1 MSYKNPHYLIESSE
15 LMEKIND
22 PNLRVFDTS
31 VFLEASENGYSAES
45 GRALYEKGHIPNAG
59 FIDLTIE
66 WSDTSGSLNFTIPQ
80 SDKLSEAIGQSGINK
95 DHEVI
100 LYSSG
105 NLMWAT
111 RAWWCLHFAGHKN
124 IRVLNGSLSNWT
136 NQNLPIETGPR
147 TYSPAI
153 FAGEPNKNVFSDT
166 AQVESAEKNGVCVI
180 NALSRPLYEGT
191 EDFYYA
197 RRGHIPESHLLFY
210 GDLVKDDFFLPA
222 DELKVVLEKKGLD
235 ENKPIITYCGGG
247 IAATID
253 AFAYKLLGYS
263 HISVYDGSMSEW
275 VQSESRPLTIG
286 PNP

>member
-1 MSYKNPHYLIESSE
+1 
-15 LMEKIND
+15 
-22 PNLRVFDTS
+22 
-31 VFLEASENGYSAES
+31 
-45 GRALYEKGHIPNAG
+45 
-59 FIDLTIE
+59 
-66 WSDTSGSLNFTIPQ
+66 
-80 SDKLSEAIGQSGINK
+80 
-95 DHEVI
+95 
-100 LYSSG
+100 
-105 NLMWAT
+105 MWAT

-124 IRVLNGSLSNWT
+124 IRVLNGSLSNWI

-147 TYSPAI
+147 TYSPEI
-153 FAGEPNKNVFSDT
+153 FVGEPNENVFSDT
-166 AQVESAEKNGVCVI
+166 AQVESAEKNSVCVI
-180 NALSRPLYEGT
+180 NALSRSLYEGT
-191 EDFYYA
+191 GDFYYA

-222 DELKVVLEKKGLD
+222 DELKVVLKEKGLD
-235 ENKPIITYCGGG
+235 ANKPIITYCGGG

>member
-45 GRALYEKGHIPNAG
+45 GRALYEKGHLPNAG

-124 IRVLNGSLSNWT
+124 IRVLNGSLSNWI
-136 NQNLPIETGPR
+136 NQNLPIETGLR
-147 TYSPAI
+147 TYSPEI
-153 FAGEPNKNVFSDT
+153 FVGEPNENVFSDT

-180 NALSRPLYEGT
+180 NALSRSLYEGT
-191 EDFYYA
+191 GDFYYA
-197 RRGHIPESHLLFY
+197 RRGHIPDSHLLFY

-222 DELKVVLEKKGLD
+222 DELKVVLEEKGLN

>member
-1 MSYKNPHYLIESSE
+1 MSYKNPHYLMESSE

-45 GRALYEKGHIPNAG
+45 GRALYEKGHIPKAG
-59 FIDLTIE
+59 FIDLTTE
-66 WSDTSGSLNFTIPQ
+66 WSDTGGSLNFTIPQ
-80 SDKLSEAIGQSGINK
+80 SDKLSEAIGQSGITA

-124 IRVLNGSLSNWT
+124 IRVLNGSLSNWI

-147 TYSPAI
+147 TYSPEI
-153 FAGEPNKNVFSDT
+153 FVGEPNENVFSDT
-166 AQVESAEKNGVCVI
+166 AQVESAEKNSVCVI
-180 NALSRPLYEGT
+180 HALSRSLYEGT
-191 EDFYYA
+191 GDFYYA
-197 RRGHIPESHLLFY
+197 RRGHIPDSHLLFY

-235 ENKPIITYCGGG
+235 ENKPIIPYCGGG

-263 HISVYDGSMSEW
+263 HISVYAGSMSEW

-286 PNP
+286 PTP

>member
-124 IRVLNGSLSNWT
+124 IRVLNGSLSNWI

-147 TYSPAI
+147 TYSPEI
-153 FAGEPNKNVFSDT
+153 FVGEPNENVFSDT
-166 AQVESAEKNGVCVI
+166 AQVESAEKNSVCVI
-180 NALSRPLYEGT
+180 NALSRSLYEGT
-191 EDFYYA
+191 GDFYYA

-222 DELKVVLEKKGLD
+222 DELKVVLKEKGLD
-235 ENKPIITYCGGG
+235 ANKPIITYCGGG

-275 VQSESRPLTIG
+275 VQSESRPLNIG

>member
-22 PNLRVFDTS
+22 PNLRVFDT

-124 IRVLNGSLSNWT
+124 IRVLNGSLSNWI
-136 NQNLPIETGPR
+136 NQNLPIETGLR
-147 TYSPAI
+147 TYSPEI
-153 FAGEPNKNVFSDT
+153 FAGEPNENVFSDT

-180 NALSRPLYEGT
+180 NALSRSLYEGT
-191 EDFYYA
+191 GDFYYA
-197 RRGHIPESHLLFY
+197 PEGHIPDSHLLFY
-210 GDLVKDDFFLPA
+210 GDLVKDFFLPA
-222 DELKVVLEKKGLD
+222 DELKVVLEEKGLD

-275 VQSESRPLTIG
+275 VQSNLDR
-286 PNP
+286 

>member
-45 GRALYEKGHIPNAG
+45 GRALYEKGHIPKAG

-80 SDKLSEAIGQSGINK
+80 SDKLSEAIGQSGITA

-105 NLMWAT
+105 NLMLAT

-124 IRVLNGSLSNWT
+124 IRVLNGSLSNWI
-136 NQNLPIETGPR
+136 NQNLPIETGSR
-147 TYSPAI
+147 TYSPEI
-153 FAGEPNKNVFSDT
+153 FVGEPNKEVFSDT

-180 NALSRPLYEGT
+180 NALSRSLYEGT
-191 EDFYYA
+191 GDFYYA
-197 RRGHIPESHLLFY
+197 RRGHIPDSHLLFY

-222 DELKVVLEKKGLD
+222 DELKVVLEEKGLN

>member
-1 MSYKNPHYLIESSE
+1 MGYKNPHYLIESSE
-15 LMEKIND
+15 LIEKINN

-124 IRVLNGSLSNWT
+124 IRVLNGSLSNWI
-136 NQNLPIETGPR
+136 NQNLPLETGLR
-147 TYSPAI
+147 TYSPEI
-153 FAGEPNKNVFSDT
+153 FVGEPNENVFSNT

-180 NALSRPLYEGT
+180 NALSRSLYEGT
-191 EDFYYA
+191 GDFYYA
-197 RRGHIPESHLLFY
+197 RRGHIPDSHLLFY

-222 DELKVVLEKKGLD
+222 DELTVVLEEKGLD
-235 ENKPIITYCGGG
+235 ANKPIITYCGGG

>member
-45 GRALYEKGHIPNAG
+45 GRALYEKGHIPKAG
-59 FIDLTIE
+59 FIDLTTE
-66 WSDTSGSLNFTIPQ
+66 WSDTGGSLNFTIPQ
-80 SDKLSEAIGQSGINK
+80 SDKLSEAIGQSGITA

-124 IRVLNGSLSNWT
+124 IRVLNGSLSNWI
-136 NQNLPIETGPR
+136 NQNLPIETGYR
-147 TYSPAI
+147 TYSPEI
-153 FAGEPNKNVFSDT
+153 FVGEPNKEVFSDT

-180 NALSRPLYEGT
+180 NALSRSLYEGT
-191 EDFYYA
+191 GDFYYA

-222 DELKVVLEKKGLD
+222 DELKVVLEEKGLN

>member
-124 IRVLNGSLSNWT
+124 IRVLNGSLSNWI
-136 NQNLPIETGPR
+136 NQNLPIETGLR
-147 TYSPAI
+147 TYSPEI
-153 FAGEPNKNVFSDT
+153 FVGEPNENVFDRNL
-166 AQVESAEKNGVCVI
+166 ELI
-180 NALSRPLYEGT
+180 
-191 EDFYYA
+191 
-197 RRGHIPESHLLFY
+197 
-210 GDLVKDDFFLPA
+210 FL
-222 DELKVVLEKKGLD
+222 
-235 ENKPIITYCGGG
+235 
-247 IAATID
+247 
-253 AFAYKLLGYS
+253 
-263 HISVYDGSMSEW
+263 
-275 VQSESRPLTIG
+275 
-286 PNP
+286 

>member
-124 IRVLNGSLSNWT
+124 IRVLNGSLSNWI
-136 NQNLPIETGPR
+136 NQNLPIETGSR
-147 TYSPAI
+147 TYSPEI
-153 FAGEPNKNVFSDT
+153 FVGEPNKEVFSDT

-180 NALSRPLYEGT
+180 NALSRSLYEGT
-191 EDFYYA
+191 GDFYYA
-197 RRGHIPESHLLFY
+197 RRGHIPDSHLLFY

>member
-1 MSYKNPHYLIESSE
+1 MSYKNHHYLIESSE

-124 IRVLNGSLSNWT
+124 IRVLNGSLSNWI
-136 NQNLPIETGPR
+136 NQNLPIETGLR
-147 TYSPAI
+147 TYSPEI
-153 FAGEPNKNVFSDT
+153 FAAEPNENVFSNT

-180 NALSRPLYEGT
+180 NALSRSLYEGT
-191 EDFYYA
+191 GDFYYA
-197 RRGHIPESHLLFY
+197 RRGHIPDSHLLFY

-222 DELKVVLEKKGLD
+222 DELKVVLEEKGLD
-235 ENKPIITYCGGG
+235 EKKPIITYCGGG

>member
-1 MSYKNPHYLIESSE
+1 MGYKNSHYLIESSE

-111 RAWWCLHFAGHKN
+111 RAWWCLHFAGHQN
-124 IRVLNGSLSNWT
+124 ARVLNGSLSNWI
-136 NQNLPIETGPR
+136 NQNLPIETGLR
-147 TYSPAI
+147 TYSPEI
-153 FAGEPNKNVFSDT
+153 FVGEPNENVFSDT
-166 AQVESAEKNGVCVI
+166 AQVESAKKNGVCII
-180 NALSRPLYEGT
+180 NALSRSLYEGT
-191 EDFYYA
+191 GDFYYA
-197 RRGHIPESHLLFY
+197 RRGHIPGSHLLFY

-222 DELKVVLEKKGLD
+222 DELKEVLEGKGLD

>member
-1 MSYKNPHYLIESSE
+1 MGYKNSHYLIESSE

-124 IRVLNGSLSNWT
+124 IRVLNGSLSNWI
-136 NQNLPIETGPR
+136 NQNLPIETGLR
-147 TYSPAI
+147 TYSPEI
-153 FAGEPNKNVFSDT
+153 FVGEPNENVFSDT

-180 NALSRPLYEGT
+180 NALSRSLYEGT
-191 EDFYYA
+191 GDFYYA
-197 RRGHIPESHLLFY
+197 RRGHIPDSHLLFY

-222 DELKVVLEKKGLD
+222 DELKVVLEEKGLN

>member
-124 IRVLNGSLSNWT
+124 IRVLNGSLSNWI

-147 TYSPAI
+147 TYSPEI
-153 FAGEPNKNVFSDT
+153 FVGEPNENVFSDT
-166 AQVESAEKNGVCVI
+166 AQVESAEKNSVCVI
-180 NALSRPLYEGT
+180 NALSRSLYEGT
-191 EDFYYA
+191 GDFYYA
-197 RRGHIPESHLLFY
+197 RRGHISGSHLLFY

-222 DELKVVLEKKGLD
+222 DELKVVLKEKGLD

>member
-1 MSYKNPHYLIESSE
+1 MSYKNHHYLIESSE

-124 IRVLNGSLSNWT
+124 IRVLNGSLSNWI
-136 NQNLPIETGPR
+136 NQNLPIEKGLR
-147 TYSPAI
+147 TYSPEI
-153 FAGEPNKNVFSDT
+153 FVGEPNENVFSDT

-180 NALSRPLYEGT
+180 NALSRSLYEGT
-191 EDFYYA
+191 GDFYYA
-197 RRGHIPESHLLFY
+197 RRGHIPDSHLLFY

-222 DELKVVLEKKGLD
+222 DELTLVLEEKGLD

-275 VQSESRPLTIG
+275 VQSESRPLNIG

>member
-80 SDKLSEAIGQSGINK
+80 SDKLSEAIGLSGINK

-111 RAWWCLHFAGHKN
+111 RAWWCLHFAGHNN
-124 IRVLNGSLSNWT
+124 IRVLNGSLSNWI
-136 NQNLPIETGPR
+136 NQNLPIETGLR
-147 TYSPAI
+147 TYSPEI
-153 FAGEPNKNVFSDT
+153 FVGEPNENVFSDT
-166 AQVESAEKNGVCVI
+166 AQVESAAKNGVCVI
-180 NALSRPLYEGT
+180 NALSRSIYEGT
-191 EDFYYA
+191 GDFYYA

-210 GDLVKDDFFLPA
+210 GDLVKHDFFLPS
-222 DELKVVLEKKGLD
+222 DELKVVLEEKGLY

-275 VQSESRPLTIG
+275 IQSESRPLTMG

>member
-124 IRVLNGSLSNWT
+124 IRVLNGSLSNWI

-147 TYSPAI
+147 TYSPEI
-153 FAGEPNKNVFSDT
+153 FVGEPNENVFSDT
-166 AQVESAEKNGVCVI
+166 AQVESAEKNSVCVI
-180 NALSRPLYEGT
+180 NALSRSLYEGT
-191 EDFYYA
+191 GDFYYA

-222 DELKVVLEKKGLD
+222 DELKVLLKEKGLD
-235 ENKPIITYCGGG
+235 ANKPIITYCGGG

-253 AFAYKLLGYS
+253 AFVYKLLGYS

>member
-1 MSYKNPHYLIESSE
+1 MSYKNHHYLIESSE

-124 IRVLNGSLSNWT
+124 IRVLNGSLSNWI
-136 NQNLPIETGPR
+136 NQNLPIETGLR
-147 TYSPAI
+147 TYSPEI
-153 FAGEPNKNVFSDT
+153 FAAEPNENVFSDT

-180 NALSRPLYEGT
+180 NALSRSLYEGT
-191 EDFYYA
+191 GDFYYA
-197 RRGHIPESHLLFY
+197 RRGHIPDSHLLFY
-210 GDLVKDDFFLPA
+210 GELVKDDFFLPA
-222 DELKVVLEKKGLD
+222 DELKVVLEEKGLD
-235 ENKPIITYCGGG
+235 EKKPIITYCGGG

>member
-1 MSYKNPHYLIESSE
+1 MGYKNPHYLIESSE

-124 IRVLNGSLSNWT
+124 IRVLNGSLSNWI

-147 TYSPAI
+147 TYSPEI
-153 FAGEPNKNVFSDT
+153 FVGEPNENVFSDT
-166 AQVESAEKNGVCVI
+166 AQVESAEKNSVCVI
-180 NALSRPLYEGT
+180 NALSRSLYEGT
-191 EDFYYA
+191 GDFYYA

-222 DELKVVLEKKGLD
+222 DELKVVLKEKGLD
-235 ENKPIITYCGGG
+235 ANKPIITYCGGG